1 MSTAQQNEVVQAV
14 ASVAWYSVEDQ
25 RVRRETMQINMGG
38 LDRGIR
44 IIAGIILIAL
54 GILQVIPYAIGIFG
68 AFVLLTG
75 IAGFCILYVPFGI
88 STRK

>member
-1 MSTAQQNEVVQAV
+1 MSAAQQNEVVQAV
-14 ASVAWYSVEDQ
+14 ASVAWYSVENQ
-25 RVRRETMQINMGG
+25 RVRRETMQKNMGG

-54 GILQVIPYAIGIFG
+54 GILQAIPYAIGIFG
-68 AFVLLTG
+68 AFVLLSG

-88 STRK
+88 LTRK

>member
-1 MSTAQQNEVVQAV
+1 
-14 ASVAWYSVEDQ
+14 VENQ
-25 RVRRETMQINMGG
+25 RVRRETMQKNMGG

-54 GILQVIPYAIGIFG
+54 GILQAIPYAAIIGIFG

-75 IAGFCILYVPFGI
+75 ITGFCILYVPFGI